1 MKEQLE
7 TENENVNGNA
17 ADGLGDGLDLA
28 QLMDRIRAAA
38 EDRKRNSLNFSP
50 PRLDEVAQTSFAPV
64 SNTLPELQ
72 LQPDLERHDGYKL
85 SDLLG
90 FHDEAFV
97 RNAYKVILKRE
108 PDDAGFAEYLGNLR
122 SGRYSKIDIVRS
134 LRFSPEGQ
142 KANVSIDGLSWWVNL
157 RKIYRVPVLGYLLQ
171 LVVAI
176 FRLPVLIASHRRLES
191 HTAAQLER
199 VASHLNEAVVHLS
212 DNQARHN
219 ENNRRLFL
227 TTQAQNQAQ
236 LEMLR
241 SALRVQLDSVVREHA
256 TFVQE
261 QANVLREQGSFNTA
275 VCERLDQDE
284 AQLRQQTDVQERQ
297 RAELEGLK
305 IELEKRI
312 DGLIDHLQSVKMG
325 IAQQENR
332 LARLADGS
340 SAPVARTQVATVEH
354 DHLLDALYVSLE
366 DVLRGTPDEIKEQVK
381 IYLPVLHDAGIT
393 KDVLDVGCGRGELL
407 EVLRDAGVQA
417 KGIDTNRVQVERCQA
432 LSLDV
437 VEREA
442 VDYLRSLPGESLH
455 AVTAL
460 HFAEHLPFESLV
472 SFLDEVGRVLRPG
485 GLVILETPNP
495 ENLLV
500 GSCNFYLDP
509 THRNPIP
516 IATMELLVQAR
527 GFADLQVLRLHPV
540 ADAQI
545 EVKDQLTSHL
555 NHYLYGPMN
564 YSVVA
569 RKPGKTE
576 SQPEA

>member
-1 MKEQLE
+1 MKEQREIEKE
-7 TENENVNGNA
+7 TVTNGEA
-17 ADGLGDGLDLA
+17 DGLGDGLGDGLDLA
-28 QLMDRIRAAA
+28 QLMDRIRADA
-38 EDRKRNSLNFSP
+38 EKRKRNSLNFSP
-50 PRLDEVAQTSFAPV
+50 PDFSETTQTSFTPV
-64 SNTLPELQ
+64 PNTLPELQ
-72 LQPDLERHDGYKL
+72 IQPPLERREHYRL

-97 RNAYKVILKRE
+97 RHAYEVILKRE

-122 SGRYSKIDIVRS
+122 SGRYNKIDILRS
-134 LRFSPEGQ
+134 LRFSSEGR
-142 KANVSIDGLSWWVNL
+142 KANVTVDGLNWWVNL
-157 RKIYRVPVLGYLLQ
+157 RKVYRVPVLGYLLQ
-171 LVVAI
+171 FAIAI
-176 FRLPVLIASHRRLES
+176 FRLPVLIANHRRLES

-199 VASHLNEAVVHLS
+199 VANHVNEAVVQLS
-212 DNQARHN
+212 DTEAQHYA
-219 ENNRRLFL
+219 NNRRLFL
-227 TTQAQNQAQ
+227 TNQGQ
-236 LEMLR
+236 LE
-241 SALRVQLDSVVREHA
+241 ALRGALRLQLESIVSEQAKFVR
-256 TFVQE
+256 E
-261 QANVLREQGSFNTA
+261 QANAVREQGAFNTA
-275 VCERLDQDE
+275 VCLRLDQNE
-284 AQLRQQTDVQERQ
+284 QQLRQQNDAQERQ
-297 RAELEGLK
+297 RAEFAGLK
-305 IELEKRI
+305 VDIEKRI
-312 DGLIDHLQSVKMG
+312 DGLIDHLQTVKMS

-332 LARLADGS
+332 LTRLLDGS
-340 SAPVARTQVATVEH
+340 SAPVARTAGATTEN

-381 IYLPVLHDAGIT
+381 VYLPVLNDARIT

-442 VDYLRSLPGESLH
+442 LDYLRSLRNESLNSV
-455 AVTAL
+455 AAL

-485 GLVILETPNP
+485 GLLILETPNP

-516 IATMELLVQAR
+516 IATMELLVQGR

-564 YSVVA
+564 YAVVA
-569 RKPGKTE
+569 RKPG
-576 SQPEA
+576 QPAEA

>member
-7 TENENVNGNA
+7 IEKEAAVNG
-17 ADGLGDGLDLA
+17 DGGDGLDLA
-28 QLMDRIRAAA
+28 QLMDRIRADA
-38 EDRKRNSLNFSP
+38 EKRKRNSLNFAP
-50 PRLDEVAQTSFAPV
+50 PVFNQTQQTNSTPIPA
-64 SNTLPELQ
+64 TLPELQ
-72 LQPDLERHDGYKL
+72 LQPDLERREHYKL

-134 LRFSPEGQ
+134 LRFSAEGQ
-142 KANVSIDGLSWWVNL
+142 KANVSVEGLSWWVNL
-157 RKIYRVPVLGYLLQ
+157 RKIYRVPVVGYLLQ
-171 LVVAI
+171 LAVAI
-176 FRLPVLIASHRRLES
+176 FRLPVLIANHRRLES
-191 HTAAQLER
+191 HTAAQLDR
-199 VASHLNEAVVHLS
+199 VANHLNDAVVQLS
-212 DNQARHN
+212 EAEARRH
-219 ENNRRLFL
+219 ENNRRLIL
-227 TTQAQNQAQ
+227 TNHGQYQGQ
-236 LEMLR
+236 LEALR
-241 SALRVQLDSVVREHA
+241 SALRLQVESLVREHA
-256 TFVQE
+256 KLVTE
-261 QANVLREQGSFNTA
+261 QTNFIREQGSFNTA

-284 AQLRQQTDVQERQ
+284 AQLRQETNAQER
-297 RAELEGLK
+297 RHAESQGLK
-305 IELEKRI
+305 LELEKRI
-312 DGLIDHLQSVKMG
+312 DDLVTHLQSLKMN

-332 LARLADGS
+332 LTRLVESGS
-340 SAPVARTQVATVEH
+340 TGSAASPAPEPSTPANA
-354 DHLLDALYVSLE
+354 LDALYASLE

-381 IYLPVLHDAGIT
+381 VYLPVLNDARIS
-393 KDVLDVGCGRGELL
+393 DDILDVGCGRGELL
-407 EVLRDAGVQA
+407 EVLRDAGLHA
-417 KGIDTNRVQVERCQA
+417 KGIDSNLVQVGRCRA

-442 VDYLRSLPGESLH
+442 LTYLRSLRDESLN

-460 HFAEHLPFESLV
+460 HFAEHLPFASLV

-485 GLVILETPNP
+485 GIVILETPNP

-516 IATMELLVQAR
+516 IATMELLVEAR
-527 GFADLQVLRLHPV
+527 GFAGVQVMRLHPV
-540 ADAQI
+540 ADAKI

-564 YSVVA
+564 YAVVA
-569 RKPGKTE
+569 RKPRTE
-576 SQPEA
+576 RPAAA

>member
-1 MKEQLE
+1 MKEQLKIEKE
-7 TENENVNGNA
+7 TVVNGDA
-17 ADGLGDGLDLA
+17 GDGLDLA
-28 QLMDRIRAAA
+28 QLMERIRADA
-38 EDRKRNSLNFSP
+38 EKRKRNSLNFTP
-50 PRLDEVAQTSFAPV
+50 PDFSESIQTSFTPAPHR
-64 SNTLPELQ
+64 LPDLH
-72 LQPDLERHDGYKL
+72 LQPALERREHYQA
-85 SDLLG
+85 SYLLG

-108 PDDAGFAEYLGNLR
+108 PDDAGFVEYLGNLR
-122 SGRYSKIDIVRS
+122 SGRYSKIDILRS
-134 LRFSPEGQ
+134 LRFSAEGR

-157 RKIYRVPVLGYLLQ
+157 RKAYRVPVLGYLLQ
-171 LVVAI
+171 LAVAI
-176 FRLPVLIASHRRLES
+176 FRLPVLIANHRRLEA

-199 VASHLNEAVVHLS
+199 VANHLNEAAAQLS
-212 DNQARHN
+212 DTEARHY

-227 TTQAQNQAQ
+227 TNQGQ
-236 LEMLR
+236 LEALR
-241 SALRVQLDSVVREHA
+241 SALRVQLESIVNEQAKFVREQA
-256 TFVQE
+256 DVARE
-261 QANVLREQGSFNTA
+261 QASFNTA
-275 VCERLDQDE
+275 AGARLDQATE
-284 AQLRQQTDVQERQ
+284 QLRQQTDAQERQ
-297 RAELEGLK
+297 RAELAGVK
-305 IELEKRI
+305 VELEKRI
-312 DGLIDHLQSVKMG
+312 DGLIDRLQGLKMG
-325 IAQQENR
+325 LAQQENR
-332 LARLADGS
+332 FTRLIGGP
-340 SAPVARTQVATVEH
+340 SAPVADVASAEH
-354 DHLLDALYVSLE
+354 GHLLDAVYVSLE
-366 DVLRGTPDEIKEQVK
+366 DVLRGSPDDIKEQVQV
-381 IYLPVLHDAGIT
+381 YLPLLNDAGIT
-393 KDVLDVGCGRGELL
+393 EDVLDVGCGRGELL

-417 KGIDTNRVQVERCQA
+417 KGIDTNRVQIERCQT

-442 VDYLRSLPGESLH
+442 LAYLRSLPDESLN

-460 HFAEHLPFESLV
+460 HFAEHLPFETLV

-540 ADAQI
+540 ADAKI

-564 YSVVA
+564 YAVVA
-569 RKPGKTE
+569 RKPGRTD
-576 SQPEA
+576 A